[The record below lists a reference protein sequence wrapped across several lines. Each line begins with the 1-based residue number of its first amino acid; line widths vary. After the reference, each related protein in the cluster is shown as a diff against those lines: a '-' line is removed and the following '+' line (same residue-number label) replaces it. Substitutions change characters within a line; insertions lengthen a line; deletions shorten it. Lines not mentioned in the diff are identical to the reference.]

1 MDPVLV
7 ALAVEYTHQSIVTGL
22 PVRLMN
28 EERGRVMYEVPW
40 SVWPR
45 VLDSTNFHRFY
56 VPIEE
61 IPA

>member
-1 MDPVLV
+1 MS
-7 ALAVEYTHQSIVTGL
+7 AEYTHQSLVTGL
-22 PVRLMN
+22 PVRLVH

-45 VLDSTNFHRFY
+45 QLDSTNFHRFY
-56 VPIEE
+56 IPIEE